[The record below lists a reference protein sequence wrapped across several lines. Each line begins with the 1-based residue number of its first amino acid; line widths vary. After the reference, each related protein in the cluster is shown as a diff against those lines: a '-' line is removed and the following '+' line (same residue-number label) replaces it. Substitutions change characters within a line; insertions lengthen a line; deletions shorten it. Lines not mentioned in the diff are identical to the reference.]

1 MGSVHFTGQRDGHPQ
16 CWGGWGVS
24 LTLSGWADMASRYI
38 ARRYG
43 EQQPGSRSRASSV
56 VSESTSR
63 ASSQIR
69 ETSSFF
75 PRAASLAPPSR
86 GSSPVDDPYERPWSS
101 ASHYTSSHERSYFH
115 RLRNLPTIIIIIT
128 NHAED
133 TIQGA
138 S

>member
-1 MGSVHFTGQRDGHPQ
+1 
-16 CWGGWGVS
+16 
-24 LTLSGWADMASRYI
+24 MASRYI

-43 EQQPGSRSRASSV
+43 EQQGSRSRASSV

-101 ASHYTSSHERSYFH
+101 ASHYTSSYDTHHTRDHHFTDFITSIPLSSSSQTT
-115 RLRNLPTIIIIIT
+115 LRARYRELGQEEQGQGGNNLVRFRT
-128 NHAED
+128 
-133 TIQGA
+133 